1 VTRRHATILTLVFA
15 ALGVACLDLS
25 APIGPA
31 SISTIQ
37 LPAKFVVRGDTMRDS
52 AGTPA
57 PPVVNQFNS
66 KGQLIGGN
74 APQFFILD
82 SAPAAHFDPTTGV
95 LVGDHL
101 GTVNFIGQIRGL
113 QTPPVPVAV
122 TVQPTVIDQGTG
134 AKDTIKAPLTQDTTV
149 APGSS
154 PLPILVR
161 GAGDTAVQGVV
172 VHYVIT
178 RTLAS
183 NNAKPAVYITSGP
196 GGPLTTTDTTTING
210 SATLD
215 LLNVRASFL
224 ADVAIATGQK
234 VDSVIVQATASYKGT
249 PLAGS
254 PVTFVFHVVGVLG
267 SP

>member
-1 VTRRHATILTLVFA
+1 MLVFA

-57 PPVVNQFNS
+57 PPVINQFNV
-66 KGQLIGGN
+66 KGQLIGGDG
-74 APQFFILD
+74 PQFFILD
-82 SAPAAHFDPTTGV
+82 SAPAAAHFDPTGV

-113 QTPPVPVAV
+113 QTPSVPVAV
-122 TVQPTVIDQGTG
+122 TVLPTVIDPGVG
-134 AKDTIKAPLTQDTTV
+134 ALDTIKAPLTQDTTV

-154 PLPILVR
+154 TMPVLVR
-161 GAGDTAVQGVV
+161 GLGDTTVQGVV
-172 VHYVIT
+172 VHYAIT

-183 NNAKPAVYITSGP
+183 NNALPAVYITSGP
-196 GGPLTTTDTTTING
+196 GGPLTTTDTTNAAGGAST
-210 SATLD
+210 D
-215 LLNVRASFL
+215 RLNVRASFL
-224 ADVAIATGQK
+224 ADVAVATGQK
-234 VDSVIVQATASYKGT
+234 VDSVIVEATASYKGT

-254 PVTFVFHVVGVLG
+254 PVKFVFHVVGVLG
-267 SP
+267 SQ

>member
-1 VTRRHATILTLVFA
+1 
-15 ALGVACLDLS
+15 
-25 APIGPA
+25 
-31 SISTIQ
+31 
-37 LPAKFVVRGDTMRDS
+37 
-52 AGTPA
+52 
-57 PPVVNQFNS
+57 
-66 KGQLIGGN
+66 
-74 APQFFILD
+74 
-82 SAPAAHFDPTTGV
+82 
-95 LVGDHL
+95 
-101 GTVNFIGQIRGL
+101 
-113 QTPPVPVAV
+113 
-122 TVQPTVIDQGTG
+122 VQPTVIDRGTG

-154 PLPILVR
+154 TMPILVR
-161 GAGDTAVQGVV
+161 GAGDTTVQGVV

-196 GGPLTTTDTTTING
+196 GGPVTTTDTTIFDG
-210 SATLD
+210 SATKD